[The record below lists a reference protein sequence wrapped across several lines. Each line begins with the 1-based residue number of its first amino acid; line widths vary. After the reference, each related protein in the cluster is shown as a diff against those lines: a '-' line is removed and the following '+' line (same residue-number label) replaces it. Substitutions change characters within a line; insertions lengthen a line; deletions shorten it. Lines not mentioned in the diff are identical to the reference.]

1 MSATSA
7 KATPVRGGVCRA
19 ARNVP
24 RGVVGTVRGGG
35 SGGGAGVSVL
45 LLGGLG
51 PALVPWVETGGKS
64 EEEEPSVVLGLGF
77 GGGLGE
83 LAAGEEVPYGGG
95 AAGLGCAWG
104 ERKTL
109 GAVAGALRKELVVGE
124 GAGGLGVLARRL
136 PFAF

>member
-7 KATPVRGGVCRA
+7 KATPVRGGVCKA
-19 ARNVP
+19 SRNVP
-24 RGVVGTVRGGG
+24 GGVVGTGRDGE
-35 SGGGAGVSVL
+35 SGGGAGVSVC

-51 PALVPWVETGGKS
+51 PALVSWVEAGGRA
-64 EEEEPSVVLGLGF
+64 EEEEPSVALGLGR

-83 LAAGEEVPYGGG
+83 LSAGGEVPCGRG
-95 AAGLGCAWG
+95 AAGLGFAWG

-109 GAVAGALRKELVVGE
+109 EVVAGALWKELVVGE